1 MSLIV
6 RKLPMRL
13 GWWDAPLMLRN
24 LPKAIHMIL
33 TMGGSPFC
41 SHGSFWAM
49 MGHDSAFPVGPFLNE
64 FHRGTYNYHP
74 TTTVHQQEPATSP
87 HPFPL
92 TQSSP
97 TPTLKELAVSID
109 TFNRYQYSSLN
120 KIRASTEL
128 LVKNF
133 FF

>member
-49 MGHDSAFPVGPFLNE
+49 MGHDSAFPVGPFLND
-64 FHRGTYNYHP
+64 FQRHLQLPPNHNSSSARTCYIAP
-74 TTTVHQQEPATSP
+74 PFSP
-87 HPFPL
+87 H
-92 TQSSP
+92 
-97 TPTLKELAVSID
+97 SILPHSHPKG
-109 TFNRYQYSSLN
+109 TCSFNRYLQQIPVFLIKQN
-120 KIRASTEL
+120 
-128 LVKNF
+128 
-133 FF
+133 